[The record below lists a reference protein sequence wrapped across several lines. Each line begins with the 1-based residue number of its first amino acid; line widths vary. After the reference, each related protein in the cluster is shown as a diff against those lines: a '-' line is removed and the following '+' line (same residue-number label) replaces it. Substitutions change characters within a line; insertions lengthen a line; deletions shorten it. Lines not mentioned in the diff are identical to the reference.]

1 MWTNFLTFYQSFP
14 PCTEAACTANTAKSV
29 EIICLPIHTSRPG
42 IAIPLHAVGVQINV
56 TTTSVQ
62 LSSILGLNLGLRK
75 CTFTDKQS
83 WNVKM
88 GHFLVTFEAVRDL
101 WGIIRLFSGLWV
113 LGWSRIAAVNP
124 LHPTD

>member
-14 PCTEAACTANTAKSV
+14 PCTEAACTDTAKSV

-42 IAIPLHAVGVQINV
+42 IAIPLHAVGVH
-56 TTTSVQ
+56 
-62 LSSILGLNLGLRK
+62 GLNLGLRK

-88 GHFLVTFEAVRDL
+88 GHFLVTFEGVRDL
-101 WGIIRLFSGLWV
+101 WAISIRLFSGLWV